1 MQNLCPC
8 GSNKSYENCCKQYIS
23 GNKKPKTAEILM
35 RSRYSAYVFQEIDYI
50 INTTN
55 PNNRNDYSYEDI
67 ENWSKSSKWK
77 KLIILNT
84 EKGTESDITG
94 IVEFQA
100 FYEINGISQIHHE
113 KSVFDKIDNVWYYT
127 TQLPVSPIKINRNS
141 PCPCGSGKKYKK
153 CCGK

>member
-23 GNKKPKTAEILM
+23 GNKKPKTAELLM

>member
-23 GNKKPKTAEILM
+23 GNKKPKTAELLM

-55 PNNRNDYSYEDI
+55 PNNRNDYSYKDI